1 MPNFRQIIANEGF
14 SNEDLSPK
22 ALRLIALYER
32 TNIAIDRVNTNK
44 TFAYKKKNGEPTD
57 KAKAEINELT
67 QDLQGYNDDIID
79 EIALIKHK
87 KNNVV
92 PKNTE
97 KAKKEDNEH
106 VIKIDETKKRKPS
119 SVSNFFF
126 WGSDEDDD

>member
-97 KAKKEDNEH
+97 QAKKEDNEH
-106 VIKIDETKKRKPS
+106 VIKIDETKKRKTS

-126 WGSDEDDD
+126 WGSEEDDD

>member
-97 KAKKEDNEH
+97 NAKKEN
-106 VIKIDETKKRKPS
+106 R
-119 SVSNFFF
+119 
-126 WGSDEDDD
+126 

>member
-44 TFAYKKKNGEPTD
+44 TFAYKKKNGELTD

-97 KAKKEDNEH
+97 QAKKEDNEH
-106 VIKIDETKKRKPS
+106 VIKIDETKKRKTS